1 VTAFIAY
8 CTVPCSL
15 ILFFFLHVTGIKACC
30 AMHAQVPDIA
40 RDYWKLGDK
49 ATMRDLLLSV
59 RADEACHSHVNHT
72 FAELDEDEKNPFA
85 VGTHVVPTA

>member
-1 VTAFIAY
+1 MSI
-8 CTVPCSL
+8 
-15 ILFFFLHVTGIKACC
+15 
-30 AMHAQVPDIA
+30 QVPDIA
-40 RDYWKLGDK
+40 IDYWKLGEK

-72 FAELDEDEKNPFA
+72 FAELGEDEKNPFA

>member
-1 VTAFIAY
+1 MQVW
-8 CTVPCSL
+8 CQEGW
-15 ILFFFLHVTGIKACC
+15 HVL
-30 AMHAQVPDIA
+30 QVPEIA
-40 RDYWKLGDK
+40 RDYWKLGHD

-72 FAELDEDEKNPFA
+72 FSQMALNDKNPFV

>member
-1 VTAFIAY
+1 M
-8 CTVPCSL
+8 
-15 ILFFFLHVTGIKACC
+15 KACC
-30 AMHAQVPDIA
+30 AMCAQVPDIA
-40 RDYWKLGDK
+40 REYWKLGDK

-72 FAELDEDEKNPFA
+72 FAELNEDEKNPFA

>member
-1 VTAFIAY
+1 M
-8 CTVPCSL
+8 L
-15 ILFFFLHVTGIKACC
+15 
-30 AMHAQVPDIA
+30 QVPEIA
-40 RDYWKLGDK
+40 RDYWKLGED

-72 FAELDEDEKNPFA
+72 FSQMAANEKNPFV

>member
-1 VTAFIAY
+1 MPAATPLWSCMLVVRL
-8 CTVPCSL
+8 CGLHSL
-15 ILFFFLHVTGIKACC
+15 TLWSV
-30 AMHAQVPDIA
+30 QVPDIA
-40 RDYWKLGDK
+40 KEYWKLGDK

-72 FAELDEDEKNPFA
+72 FSELSEDEKNPFA

>member
-1 VTAFIAY
+1 MQTY
-8 CTVPCSL
+8 TVL
-15 ILFFFLHVTGIKACC
+15 LFTGHRHQGIRR
-30 AMHAQVPDIA
+30 AMLAQVPDIA